1 MINKRGAS
9 RAKFK
14 VPCISYPMKSNIII
28 LLNFKFSLII
38 IDFCDLNEAEM
49 V

>member
-1 MINKRGAS
+1 MINKRG
-9 RAKFK
+9 
-14 VPCISYPMKSNIII
+14 VSNEVEQN
-28 LLNFKFSLII
+28 NFIKIFTKFSLII